1 MGEMVAQELRERI
14 FRGEYVGSLPKQEAL
29 MEDFQVSAPSIREAF
44 RVLESEG
51 LISVRRGNVGGAS
64 IRLPDANDTAYA
76 LGLALQAK
84 RVHVKEVAESLW
96 LLEPVSAR
104 LCAEREDRAT
114 EVVPV
119 LKKIVD
125 ESETRI
131 DVDPW
136 EYEAMRFHDAL
147 GDLCGNFA
155 VREIIASLFVL
166 YHQHVDEW
174 TELHGSYT
182 TRKERESVVKQHRRL
197 ITCIERG
204 DVRGAQRASETHL
217 CSILS
222 PLLDEEIVT
231 AAVPRN
237 NHNQRPR
244 EEATSHPG

>member
-1 MGEMVAQELRERI
+1 MVAQELRERI